1 MQQVRQVVM
10 AALELRHQS
19 QGLLLLMLAV
29 VVEVA
34 TQGGQNRVVLVV
46 LVAVALVLLPQ
57 QQPLEP
63 QTQVVVEVVADS
75 QPVLVVQV
83 APVSSSSRPINN
95 EDKWKPKSIGC
106 MESTPQC
113 TC

>member
-1 MQQVRQVVM
+1 MRVVEEVAHTTTVLLEQAGLVVGQM
-10 AALELRHQS
+10 VLELI
-19 QGLLLLMLAV
+19 LLHLLPLLILGV
-29 VVEVA
+29 GVA
-34 TQGGQNRVVLVV
+34 VLVMY
-46 LVAVALVLLPQ
+46 LA
-57 QQPLEP
+57 E
-63 QTQVVVEVVADS
+63 TQEVQA
-75 QPVLVVQV
+75 